1 MAAFPRAELDSRVE
15 PAYCGIFDTT
25 FIQGAPTGR
34 PKASNVSDLS
44 HPPSEIV
51 QTTTAE
57 LPPEELRALLEEL
70 LAAERAGVKVAAALR
85 DEHPPG
91 AVHTLLDDVRADE
104 AQSCALLARA
114 LRVLGV
120 DAGARVGEFATRA
133 LAVEGRRARVA
144 YLQRGQRWVVRRLEE
159 AIPRIAHPEVAS
171 ALRTMLE
178 LHDANVAACDRALA
192 SWVDDAAPGGG
203 R

>member
-1 MAAFPRAELDSRVE
+1 MSE
-15 PAYCGIFDTT
+15 
-25 FIQGAPTGR
+25 
-34 PKASNVSDLS
+34 LS

-51 QTTTAE
+51 QTTTGE
-57 LPPEELRALLEEL
+57 LSPDELRALLEEL
-70 LAAERAGVKVAAALR
+70 LAAERAGVKVAAVLR

-91 AVHTLLDDVRADE
+91 AMHTLLREVCAVE
-104 AQSCALLARA
+104 AESCALLARA

-120 DAGARVGEFATRA
+120 PAAARVGAFATKA
-133 LAVEGRRARVA
+133 LAVEGRRARIA

-159 AIPRIAHPEVAS
+159 VIPRVAHPEVAS
-171 ALRTMLE
+171 ALRNMLE

-192 SWVDDAAPGGG
+192 SWVDEAAPGGG